1 MLIGYIQLES
11 HIILSTDHYI
21 RKLADED
28 MAILFNIKP
37 GQKPYHTVQNKFF
50 NNSCF
55 KGKSGEC
62 SDDPTYQSP
71 VLWKEGEKKL
81 MVAKL
86 FLSPL
91 KTLW

>member
-37 GQKPYHTVQNKFF
+37 GQKPYHTVQNKLF
-50 NNSCF
+50 NNSC
-55 KGKSGEC
+55 KGKSDDC

-71 VLWKEGEKKL
+71 VEVMRREETNGC
-81 MVAKL
+81 
-86 FLSPL
+86 
-91 KTLW
+91 KTVRFTIEDRL